1 MSVSRI
7 LIFLAVF
14 TTLIVLTH
22 GYIWKRIFRDTGLGR
37 AARRW
42 GAALIVALGLLL
54 VGGMVAQRALPR
66 GAAAWVAWPAYV
78 WMGLVILLVPL
89 LAVTGVGGRIALWL
103 RRTPRPDGVPDP
115 QRRLALQRGTAAIAG
130 LGALGA
136 AGTGVASALGKPRL
150 NELTIPVPRLPEA
163 FRGLRIAQISDVHV
177 GPTIGRE
184 FLADIVRRVNALEPD
199 LVAITGD
206 LVDGSVP
213 DLAEHVAPLAGLRS
227 RFGTFFVTG
236 NHEYY
241 SGADPWVAHLRSLG
255 IRVLRNETFTLER
268 GDARM
273 DVVGTDDFRAR
284 DFGGGSGYD
293 IDRAVQGRDPSR
305 AALLLSHQPRC
316 IDDAARHG
324 LDVVLCGHTHGGQ
337 IWPFGYFVKLVQP
350 YVLGLH
356 QHTERTWIYVHPGT
370 GWWGPPMRVNVPAEI
385 ALLTL
390 V

>member
-1 MSVSRI
+1 
-7 LIFLAVF
+7 
-14 TTLIVLTH
+14 
-22 GYIWKRIFRDTGLGR
+22 
-37 AARRW
+37 
-42 GAALIVALGLLL
+42 
-54 VGGMVAQRALPR
+54 
-66 GAAAWVAWPAYV
+66 
-78 WMGLVILLVPL
+78 
-89 LAVTGVGGRIALWL
+89 
-103 RRTPRPDGVPDP
+103 
-115 QRRLALQRGTAAIAG
+115 
-130 LGALGA
+130 
-136 AGTGVASALGKPRL
+136 
-150 NELTIPVPRLPEA
+150 
-163 FRGLRIAQISDVHV
+163 
-177 GPTIGRE
+177 
-184 FLADIVRRVNALEPD
+184 
-199 LVAITGD
+199 
-206 LVDGSVP
+206 
-213 DLAEHVAPLAGLRS
+213 
-227 RFGTFFVTG
+227 
-236 NHEYY
+236 
-241 SGADPWVAHLRSLG
+241 VAHLRSLG
-255 IRVLRNETFTLER
+255 IRVLRNETHTLER

-293 IDRAVQGRDPSR
+293 LDRAVQGRDPSR